1 MINLSS
7 YRLLSESILDHEF
20 NGIGITN
27 RVQSLKQRDWTL
39 RLSSQKLFQALHTE
53 FTISL

>member
-20 NGIGITN
+20 NGIGIIPIPLIN
-27 RVQSLKQRDWTL
+27 LPIESNL
-39 RLSSQKLFQALHTE
+39 
-53 FTISL
+53 